1 MAVTVV
7 DVSETTRHI
16 DNTLK
21 ELDVQDDAMKRVEN
35 EVLSMREVWDSDAEK
50 AFEEEFRPSKER
62 ADAFSGTMRSYLH
75 SMQTFAGDCAA
86 VDAAIHDVLRGI
98 NW

>member
-7 DVSETTRHI
+7 NVSETTRHI

-21 ELDVQDDAMKRVEN
+21 ELDAQDNAMKRVEN

-50 AFEEEFRPSKER
+50 AYEEQFRPSKEK

-75 SMQTFAGDCAA
+75 AMQTFVNDCAA
-86 VDAAIHDVLRGI
+86 ADAAIHDALRRI
-98 NW
+98 SW